1 VWIILDL
8 LTEILTD
15 FTTGLL
21 LLQSQQPGHELGS
34 SAALYAANDGEA
46 VYEAHC
52 KACHMIKPMMDKQ
65 KMMQMSQAERMSM
78 KEKMMKMMKAPP
90 MSKVSAKLKHDF
102 GNDKAKI
109 VAFVKDYIV
118 NPSADK
124 AHCMPMALKRFG
136 TMPPIG
142 KGMKAEDIDT
152 VANWLVENF
161 NEKWDENAMNMMCQ
175 SKHQSKGKGMMK
187 CGMGKCGGMMKKPD
201 ATMKCGQGKCGGGN

>member
-1 VWIILDL
+1 MKKILLIGAL
-8 LTEILTD
+8 L
-15 FTTGLL
+15 
-21 LLQSQQPGHELGS
+21 LGS

-52 KACHMIKPMMDKQ
+52 KACHMLKPRMDKQ

-118 NPSADK
+118 NPSALHAD
-124 AHCMPMALKRFG
+124 G
-136 TMPPIG
+136 TQ
-142 KGMKAEDIDT
+142 AFRHH
-152 VANWLVENF
+152 ASYRQR
-161 NEKWDENAMNMMCQ
+161 NESGRYRYRRELAGRELQRKV
-175 SKHQSKGKGMMK
+175 G
-187 CGMGKCGGMMKKPD
+187 
-201 ATMKCGQGKCGGGN
+201 